1 MEFSL
6 SLGQQDTNESI
17 LLRNY
22 SYVIFNGNYTVHV
35 NSMQIIVIL
44 VFLLKKKTVKVAA
57 SFLNTF

>member
-17 LLRNY
+17 LFRNY